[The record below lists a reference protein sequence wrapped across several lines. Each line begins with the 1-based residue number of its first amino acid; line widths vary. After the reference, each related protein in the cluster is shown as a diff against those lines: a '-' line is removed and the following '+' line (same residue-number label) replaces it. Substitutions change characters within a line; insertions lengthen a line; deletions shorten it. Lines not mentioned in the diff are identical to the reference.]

1 MIFTQNGPN
10 VWRASRTA
18 GRLSGSI
25 TEQGSSFSGLPAES
39 MNEATRFAAPL
50 STGALFFE
58 KNRPV
63 NGGPSGIP
71 RSPGVCVTYIFLKQA
86 HNRCGNKAKAWTH
99 GKANVL
105 LYSSNLSDDR
115 L

>member
-63 NGGPSGIP
+63 NGGSE
-71 RSPGVCVTYIFLKQA
+71 R
-86 HNRCGNKAKAWTH
+86 
-99 GKANVL
+99 
-105 LYSSNLSDDR
+105 YSSITGR
-115 L
+115 LRDLHFPKAGPQPVWE